1 MGARRVYADHNATTP
16 VAPEV
21 AEQMVPYLTETFG
34 NASSIHSFGQK
45 ARAGAEKARQQ
56 VADLIGA
63 SPKEIVFTS
72 GGTEADNHAIRGVV
86 GASPAAGG
94 TGDKERK
101 HIVSTAIEHNAV
113 LNTCEALASDGVE
126 TTFVEPDSAGAV
138 DPNDIRAAITPDTVL
153 ITVMLANNEL
163 GTVQPVAG
171 ISAIAREHKI
181 PFHTDAV
188 QAAGKIP
195 VNVPELG
202 VDLLSLSAHKLY
214 GPKGVG
220 ALWIRSGLPLQ
231 PLIFGGRHQ
240 HSRRAGTENVA
251 GVVGFGAAAE
261 LAQNHLA
268 DEGKRLSGLR
278 DRLEAG
284 IIERVPHSVVNGA
297 GSPRTPNTTNIY
309 FDYVEGEAL
318 VIALDLKGIACSTG
332 AACSSGVVEPSHVL
346 TAIGLPDE
354 RARASLR
361 FSLGRLTQAEDV
373 ARILETLPGVVEKL
387 RDLSPAYKKAAAAA
401 I

>member
-16 VAPEV
+16 VVPEV
-21 AEQMVPYLTETFG
+21 AEQMVPFLTETFG

-45 ARAGAEKARQQ
+45 ARAGTEKARKQ

-63 SPKEIVFTS
+63 NPREIVFTS
-72 GGTEADNHAIRGVV
+72 GGTEADNHAIRGVI
-86 GASPAAGG
+86 GAD
-94 TGDKERK
+94 DKKRK

-113 LNTCEALASDGVE
+113 LNTCEALASDGVR
-126 TTFVEPDSAGAV
+126 TAFVEPNSAGVV
-138 DPNDIRAAITPDTVL
+138 DPEDIRAAITPDTVL
-153 ITVMLANNEL
+153 ITVMHTNNEL

-171 ISAIAREHKI
+171 IAAIAREHKI

-188 QAAGKIP
+188 QSAGKIP
-195 VNVPELG
+195 VNVTELG

-261 LAQNHLA
+261 LARNHLEE
-268 DEGKRLSGLR
+268 EGERLGEMR

-284 IIERVPHSVVNGA
+284 IIERVPQAVVNGA
-297 GSPRTPNTTNIY
+297 GSPRAPNTTNIY

-332 AACSSGVVEPSHVL
+332 AACSSGAVEPSHVL

-373 ARILETLPGVVEKL
+373 DRILETLPGVVENL
-387 RDLSPAYKKAAAAA
+387 RELSPAYRKAAAAA
-401 I
+401 L